1 MPWNEVVRVASP
13 APLGYVD
20 PMSVDP
26 FDLSGFEPENSPA
39 TDPATAANLPPP
51 DWLTRLN
58 EAQGAAVNQ
67 LDGPLLVLAGAGT
80 GKTRVLVSRLAHIL
94 YRRLAWPSQILAVTF
109 TNKAAR
115 EMRERVEKLVG
126 NAVDG
131 LWLGTFHGIANRIL
145 RRHAELVGLKPNF
158 TILDDDDQLRLI
170 KQLIEAE
177 GLDEKQVPPRLLKA
191 QFDRWKD
198 RGLGPKKVPDS
209 ESGFAEGKGA
219 GLYRQYCERLLQLNA
234 CDFGDLL
241 LHNLTLFSEH
251 AQVLQKY
258 QHQFRYILVDEYQD
272 TNVAQYLWLR
282 LLAQTH
288 RNICCVG
295 DDDQSIYGWRGAEV
309 GNILRFEQDF
319 PGAKIVRLERNYRS
333 TPHILGAA
341 SGLIAHNES
350 RLGKTLWTD
359 LNEGDKVI
367 VQGVWDGDEEARLVG
382 EEIEALEREKVSPNE
397 IAILVR
403 AGHQTR
409 AFEERF
415 LTIGVK
421 YRVVGG
427 LRFYERREIRD
438 AIAYFRVLMQP
449 DDDLAFERIV
459 NVPKRGLGEST
470 LQMLHKAARAAGKSL
485 TATLFDLLQTD
496 EIKPKQRNTLKKL
509 MGDFER
515 WRSQAAELPHMEVAE
530 IVLEESGYMQMW
542 QDDKSPE
549 APGRLENLKELI
561 GALGE
566 FENFAGFLD
575 HVALVMDT
583 ENSEDAEMVSLMTL
597 HAAKGLEF
605 DYVFLPGWEEELF
618 PSRRSLESNGTAGLE
633 EERRL
638 AYVGLTRARKH
649 AHVTFAANRRI
660 YNQWTSAI
668 PSRFLDELPAEHI
681 EQRAQPGLY
690 RGNQRTGYI
699 GGGFSE
705 SAAGSGGYQ
714 GTSWDFSPQ
723 YPRSKGGLIEGRA
736 RRVEDDDIVQRSPDD
751 AAFNL
756 GDRVFHLKFG
766 YGKIRA
772 IEGNKLLIGF
782 EKAGEKRVI
791 ASFVEKA

>member
-1 MPWNEVVRVASP
+1 
-13 APLGYVD
+13 
-20 PMSVDP
+20 
-26 FDLSGFEPENSPA
+26 
-39 TDPATAANLPPP
+39 
-51 DWLTRLN
+51 
-58 EAQGAAVNQ
+58 
-67 LDGPLLVLAGAGT
+67 
-80 GKTRVLVSRLAHIL
+80 
-94 YRRLAWPSQILAVTF
+94 
-109 TNKAAR
+109 
-115 EMRERVEKLVG
+115 
-126 NAVDG
+126 
-131 LWLGTFHGIANRIL
+131 
-145 RRHAELVGLKPNF
+145 
-158 TILDDDDQLRLI
+158 
-170 KQLIEAE
+170 
-177 GLDEKQVPPRLLKA
+177 
-191 QFDRWKD
+191 
-198 RGLGPKKVPDS
+198 
-209 ESGFAEGKGA
+209 
-219 GLYRQYCERLLQLNA
+219 
-234 CDFGDLL
+234 
-241 LHNLTLFSEH
+241 
-251 AQVLQKY
+251 
-258 QHQFRYILVDEYQD
+258 
-272 TNVAQYLWLR
+272 
-282 LLAQTH
+282 
-288 RNICCVG
+288 
-295 DDDQSIYGWRGAEV
+295 
-309 GNILRFEQDF
+309 
-319 PGAKIVRLERNYRS
+319 
-333 TPHILGAA
+333 
-341 SGLIAHNES
+341 
-350 RLGKTLWTD
+350 
-359 LNEGDKVI
+359 
-367 VQGVWDGDEEARLVG
+367 
-382 EEIEALEREKVSPNE
+382 
-397 IAILVR
+397 
-403 AGHQTR
+403 
-409 AFEERF
+409 
-415 LTIGVK
+415 
-421 YRVVGG
+421 
-427 LRFYERREIRD
+427 
-438 AIAYFRVLMQP
+438 MQP

-459 NVPKRGLGEST
+459 NVHKRGLGEST

-485 TATLFDLLQTD
+485 TATLLDLLQTD

-515 WRSQAAELPHMEVAE
+515 WRGQAAELPHMEVAE
-530 IVLEESGYMQMW
+530 IILEESGYMQMW

-561 GALGE
+561 GALAE

-618 PSRRSLESNGTAGLE
+618 PSRRSLENNGTAGLE

-638 AYVGLTRARKH
+638 AYVGLTRARKR

-668 PSRFLDELPAEHI
+668 PSRFLDELPPEHI

-723 YPRSKGGLIEGRA
+723 YPRSKSGLIEGRA